1 MKPMN
6 INELMDA
13 WDKDSVVDKT
23 EPGKEILRIP
33 VLHSKYVKQHSM
45 HSLAVKQAA
54 FEYSHMRKIKWE
66 YYNGKLD
73 ESELK
78 KYGWEPFRFL
88 VKQDIQIYLDA
99 DSDLQKLLARKAL
112 SEQSVDFCASVLK
125 EINSRTY
132 QIRSFIEWEKFIVG
146 QN

>member
-13 WDKDSVVDKT
+13 WDKDSVIDKT

-33 VLHSKYVKQHSM
+33 ILHSKYVKQHSA
-45 HSLAVKQAA
+45 HSLAAKQASY
-54 FEYSHMRKIKWE
+54 EYARMKKIKWE
-66 YYNGKLD
+66 YYNGKMD

-78 KYGWEPFRFL
+78 KFGWEPFRFL
-88 VKQDIQIYLDA
+88 VKQDVQIYLDA
-99 DSDLQKLLARKAL
+99 DDDLIKLLARKAL
-112 SEQSVDFCASVLK
+112 SEQSVDFCTSVLK
-125 EINSRTY
+125 ELNSRTY
-132 QIRSFIEWEKFIVG
+132 QLRAFIDFEKFING